1 MTIGAGSD
9 GDNVEHLQHK
19 LERISKAGS
28 GAGESRACVLDSRET
43 LDGVL
48 ASKPGGL
55 FQRAWLL
62 SSSLVNRVRPCDIVL
77 CVLDVEM
84 SSTKVGN

>member
-1 MTIGAGSD
+1 VTIGDGSD

-28 GAGESRACVLDSRET
+28 GAGESWVYVLDSRKT

-55 FQRAWLL
+55 FQ
-62 SSSLVNRVRPCDIVL
+62 
-77 CVLDVEM
+77 
-84 SSTKVGN
+84 